1 VDWILGGMVLIT
13 IIEAARSVQIP
24 PELIL
29 AIIEVESSGE
39 AYAAKLNP
47 HYPFTMPQAKRPAGV
62 DHNTEIYMQKTA
74 WGLMQVMGATARSA
88 GFEGRLPEL
97 TDPAVN
103 VKTGVAYLG
112 TLMSKHRTRHGLE
125 GVVAAYNGGAPR
137 KRPDGKWVNQ
147 GYVDKVM
154 KAMEK
159 YKTVAEGK
167 EIEAETEMKT
177 ETPEEPAAEA
187 AHDVPSPTDEAPEL
201 SIQPAP
207 QKAKKAK
214 PGP

>member
-1 VDWILGGMVLIT
+1 MVLMMIL
-13 IIEAARSVQIP
+13 EAARSVQIP

-29 AIIEVESSGE
+29 AIIEVESGGE

-74 WGLMQVMGATARSA
+74 WGLMQVMGATARSV
-88 GFEGRLPEL
+88 GFDGRLPEL

-103 VKTGVAYLG
+103 VKTGVAYLE
-112 TLMSKHRTRHGLE
+112 TLMSKYHARHGLS
-125 GVVAAYNGGAPR
+125 GVAAAYNGGAPR
-137 KRPDGKWVNQ
+137 KRPDGKFLNQ

-159 YKTVAEGK
+159 YRAVAEASKAG
-167 EIEAETEMKT
+167 EPV
-177 ETPEEPAAEA
+177 PEEEARAEPEGPANLAEA
-187 AHDVPSPTDEAPEL
+187 GEPVPAEVQAENSAPVSDE
-201 SIQPAP
+201 PAP
-207 QKAKKAK
+207 QKTKKTK
-214 PGP
+214 N